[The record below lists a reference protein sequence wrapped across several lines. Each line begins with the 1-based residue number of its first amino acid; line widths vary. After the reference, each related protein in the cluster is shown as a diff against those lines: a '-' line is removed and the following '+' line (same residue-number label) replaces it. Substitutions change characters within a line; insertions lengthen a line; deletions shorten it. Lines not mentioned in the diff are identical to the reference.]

1 MYCLLKAT
9 QGRQHKTVGG
19 SVRGGGGEGGDVEGE
34 GGRESENL
42 KKRFL
47 EQYLTFTTCSA
58 IFCSSK
64 FWSQSSNLTVWENSL
79 C

>member
-42 KKRFL
+42 KKRFFGTIL
-47 EQYLTFTTCSA
+47 
-58 IFCSSK
+58 
-64 FWSQSSNLTVWENSL
+64 NLYYML
-79 C
+79 CYFLF